1 VRTPLVEVAGFN
13 FVGARRPYGDPTV
26 TCGDPTVTLRVTCGD
41 PRPENPTEPTMS
53 GGGPHLCFYSTK
65 CRYSQAFLEELARTP
80 YAKEFRFV
88 CVDVGPTGTRPALPP
103 YVKAV
108 PTLMIAGEADART
121 DSAVMNWLSERRL
134 KERQSVAVATPM
146 GTVQRGGPPAAGAAA
161 EAEGPSAFDGFG
173 MAGTCDEGFAFLSE
187 VTSATTA
194 RITGNMA
201 SIHDM
206 SSMTGPTQKGS
217 VVPGTGAAS
226 SAAPPMTAKAKA
238 IDDRLEALRA
248 ARDRDLPGPPQRR

>member
-1 VRTPLVEVAGFN
+1 
-13 FVGARRPYGDPTV
+13 
-26 TCGDPTVTLRVTCGD
+26 
-41 PRPENPTEPTMS
+41 MS
-53 GGGPHLCFYSTK
+53 GGGPHFCFYSTK

-88 CVDVGPTGTRPALPP
+88 CVDVAPSGVRPTLPP

-108 PTLMIAGEADART
+108 PTLMIAGEVEART

-146 GTVQRGGPPAAGAAA
+146 GTVQRGGAPTVPAAAGGGD
-161 EAEGPSAFDGFG
+161 GPMAFDSFG
-173 MAGTCDEGFAFLSE
+173 MAGGDEGFAFLSDD
-187 VTSATTA
+187 TSSMSTSMVRMA
-194 RITGNMA
+194 GNMA

-206 SSMTGPTQKGS
+206 GAMTAPPQRGT
-217 VVPGTGAAS
+217 VTPGAGAGAGAAA
-226 SAAPPMTAKAKA
+226 AAPMSAKAKA

-248 ARDRDLPGPPQRR
+248 SRDRDIPGPPMRR